1 MLMGRRH
8 WCRPFVICDEVA
20 TRVALG
26 MDSRS
31 RSDEELPVAKC
42 TDATGVITLRHSDG
56 SLVRLRP
63 GVDVFEGDE
72 ITTTAMA
79 HATIQF
85 MDDGV
90 LAIDPTTALK
100 IDRFHWY
107 RTPEDLCHITI
118 FHGTIV
124 FLGAKIARV
133 PDAVIMQV
141 GPMSLNVQ
149 RAGLLCR
156 LSPNGKR
163 SDLVMLPGNPDESG
177 EILVH
182 NNVAV
187 EVLDQPFQM
196 LRMDDRYGYVTK
208 PMATTSQVLLGS
220 FSGGAVGPLLKHVVS
235 LRTSDENNAPASVFE
250 IDMGGFQLFRELEDR
265 LLERRFL
272 TQHIFPSEQ
281 GRDAREE
288 NELLEDAFEGERFRL
303 KAKGLPE

>member
-1 MLMGRRH
+1 MGWRR
-8 WCRPFVICDEVA
+8 WCRPFLVYGDVPI
-20 TRVALG
+20 RVASG

-42 TDATGVITLRHSDG
+42 TDADGVITLRHSDG
-56 SLVRLRP
+56 SLVRLRA

-85 MDDGV
+85 IDDGV

-107 RTPEDLCHITI
+107 RTPKDLCHITI
-118 FHGTIV
+118 FHGTV
-124 FLGAKIARV
+124 AFLGAKIARI

-141 GPMSLNVQ
+141 GPMVLNVQ

-187 EVLDQPFQM
+187 EVLDQPFQT
-196 LRMDDRYGYVTK
+196 LRIDDRYGYVTR
-208 PMATTSQVLLGS
+208 PMAITSQVLLGM
-220 FSGGAVGPLLKHVVS
+220 FRKGAVGPLLNQIVP
-235 LRTSDENNAPASVFE
+235 LPTSDDDNGPASVFE
-250 IDMGGFQLFRELEDR
+250 TDMGGFQLFGDLEDR

-272 TQHIFPSEQ
+272 TQHIFPNEHGQ
-281 GRDAREE
+281 DAREE
-288 NELLEDAFEGERFRL
+288 NELLEDVFDGERFRL
-303 KAKGLPE
+303 KASGLQE